1 VTASFFTTVSS
12 SPGATEGIAREIAE
26 VLQAGDVVVLT
37 GDLGAGKTTFARG
50 LADGLGVVGP
60 VVSPTFTLAREYRGR
75 LPMLHVDLYRLDR
88 AQEVID
94 LGLEDLADDDAVI
107 VVEWGDIA
115 AAYLPGDERLEV
127 RIERGPG
134 DDERAVTLTPLGPSW
149 LTRNRALGDSVGRA
163 SGAA

>member
-1 VTASFFTTVSS
+1 MSR
-12 SPGATEGIAREIAE
+12 SPDETEGLARAVAK
-26 VLQAGDVVVLT
+26 VLEPGDLIVLT

-50 LADGLGVVGP
+50 LADGLGVTGP
-60 VVSPTFTLAREYRGR
+60 VVSPTFTLAREYHGR

-107 VVEWGDIA
+107 VVEWGDVA

-127 RIERGPG
+127 RIVRGAG
-134 DDERAVTLTPLGPSW
+134 DDERVVTLTPLGPSW
-149 LTRNRALGDSVGRA
+149 LTRDRALGSA
-163 SGAA
+163 AGAA